1 MKTNK
6 LNIEYYDEELIKY
19 EELAAEL
26 KVSVKTLQ
34 NWKSAGRFHPSEY
47 IKYGETNQAPIRF
60 KKHKILERIRRN
72 SF

>member
-1 MKTNK
+1 MNK
-6 LNIEYYDEELIKY
+6 HPHDDELLTY
-19 EELAAEL
+19 SELAIEL

-47 IKYGETNQAPIRF
+47 IKYGDSDQAAIRF